1 MHKGRLKKWNENR
14 GFGFISTEN
23 KQGDIFIHISAL
35 KGMSRRPVVGDVIS
49 YHRQTDHD
57 GKSRA
62 VNARIEGLSMV
73 NPKTQRKGVADSP
86 IKNKKSFRKNITNLI
101 FIVVLGLAFLGYLEK
116 TPELI
121 SSNTESSVT
130 DENSLLS
137 AFNNRQS
144 NLQIGGAGKVVK
156 ILSDDLKGS
165 RHQKFI
171 VKLSSGQ
178 KLLIAHNIDLAP
190 RINTLRKGDSI
201 QFYGEYEWNSKG
213 GIIHWTHHD
222 PSGRHE
228 DGWLRHNG
236 KTYK

>member
-1 MHKGRLKKWNENR
+1 MHKGQLKKWNENR

-23 KQGDIFIHISAL
+23 KQRDIFIHISAF
-35 KGMSRRPVVGDVIS
+35 KGMSRRPVAGDVIC
-49 YHRQTDHD
+49 YQIQTDQD

-62 VNARIEGLSMV
+62 VNARIEDLTV
-73 NPKTQRKGVADSP
+73 VKPKTQRKSTSDRS
-86 IKNKKSFRKNITNLI
+86 IKNKKSFTKKLSNLI
-101 FIVVLGLAFLGYLEK
+101 FIVVTGIALYAYLEN

-121 SSNTESSVT
+121 SSNTEYSIV

-137 AFNNRQS
+137 AYENRQS
-144 NLQIGGAGKVVK
+144 NLQTGGSGTVIK

-178 KLLIAHNIDLAP
+178 RLLIAHNIDLAA
-190 RINTLRKGDSI
+190 RINTLKKGDLVE
-201 QFYGEYEWNSKG
+201 FYGEYEWNSKG
-213 GIIHWTHHD
+213 GVIHWTHHD
-222 PSGRHE
+222 PNGRHE